1 MQFGNS
7 FYQIALDD
15 ATGAITSLLKGMK
28 DVPAEQRSQFGKTV
42 NDAKIKVSALLDEK
56 EILLKK
62 AEMQKGFERD
72 AVDITLDG
80 APVKFGNLHPLNI
93 VRNQI
98 ADNMIEIPNT
108 DDRIY
113 YLTSGSFNYLFSHED
128 TIYSTTTYNT
138 RYGLHGDIQRSA
150 VTFTEMPELD
160 VRNGHVYAL
169 EGGSLA
175 SALLP
180 ESRTFQSLAVIEAQ
194 VPWEFKETAHGTRNF
209 YQSGILSS
217 LSDSTEN
224 VEVFIAMEAEGSGD
238 GDLPRYIVLAPNNQA
253 VQSAYD
259 DGFISARGSKN
270 FKGYMPNL
278 FISVERSRLLDY
290 PMPGD
295 GQGTRTLYSFNPKGE
310 GGEFTSVQIS
320 DMGSYLQ
327 ITDTKGRTAR
337 VVNSFPYIYNDC
349 AVYIIDN
356 YLDFGDGTYVVE

>member
-1 MQFGNS
+1 MIPIVFPLVAGPAS
-7 FYQIALDD
+7 FTTLLSLCSMHSTINILIAL
-15 ATGAITSLLKGMK
+15 ALNLVWVYIVLSMTSRIERLLGKSGIYIARKFFGVILLAVSVGMCVSNVTK
-28 DVPAEQRSQFGKTV
+28 FISVAGEENNCDKPAKAEEVYLISPRSV
-42 NDAKIKVSALLDEK
+42 NDTVTADGDTLIFPDDNGQASNETRPNMYYCLRSEGF
-56 EILLKK
+56 KK
-62 AEMQKGFERD
+62 MRPYNYGPCSYG
-72 AVDITLDG
+72 VVCMPNGT
-80 APVKFGNLHPLNI
+80 KFYSSWTNACVYRMENPTG
-93 VRNQI
+93 
-98 ADNMIEIPNT
+98 EIPNT

-150 VTFTEMPELD
+150 VTFTEMTELD

-270 FKGYMPNL
+270 FKG
-278 FISVERSRLLDY
+278 
-290 PMPGD
+290 
-295 GQGTRTLYSFNPKGE
+295 FNH
-310 GGEFTSVQIS
+310 
-320 DMGSYLQ
+320 
-327 ITDTKGRTAR
+327 
-337 VVNSFPYIYNDC
+337 
-349 AVYIIDN
+349 
-356 YLDFGDGTYVVE
+356 